1 MKKIIA
7 IVCARGSSKRLP
19 GKNKKKINDICMVE
33 RAVKNFNSAG
43 VKDII
48 VATDYSLDFDISTY
62 GAKHINRSKNVSNDT
77 IPLQQTV
84 KWVYNSLDKEYEYI
98 AFIMPN
104 CPQLT
109 KDDIKKAL
117 KMIENKK
124 YNVIRS
130 YNRMGEENGL
140 IVVRA
145 RYLEDHFIDVYCG
158 AIFCEGS
165 EIHDLED
172 YKAIKTRMES
182 ENE

>member
-1 MKKIIA
+1 
-7 IVCARGSSKRLP
+7 
-19 GKNKKKINDICMVE
+19 
-33 RAVKNFNSAG
+33 
-43 VKDII
+43 
-48 VATDYSLDFDISTY
+48 
-62 GAKHINRSKNVSNDT
+62 
-77 IPLQQTV
+77 
-84 KWVYNSLDKEYEYI
+84 
-98 AFIMPN
+98 
-104 CPQLT
+104 
-109 KDDIKKAL
+109 
-117 KMIENKK
+117 MIENKK